1 MRFFTFIIL
10 IFLFGCTLSVP
21 KEVEVK
27 YDEIP
32 EKVDFNYHVKPILSD
47 RCYSCHGPDEKSRRA
62 GLRLDQEKTAFMKL
76 SSGRTA
82 IDPGSISGSEM
93 AHRIL
98 SEDPEEIMPT
108 PESNLSLTN
117 TEKAILLKWI
127 EQGAEWKEHWS
138 FLPVQKVSSSSS
150 NQYKN
155 PIDHFI
161 SKKLQTKGLD
171 FSPMSSKEKLI
182 RRLYFDL
189 TGLPPSIDDV
199 ESFVKSTNPNAYF
212 DIVDKLLE
220 SNEHAERLTMDWLD
234 VSRYADSHGLHA
246 DGIRTMWPWRDWV
259 IKAFKNNTPYDEF
272 VSVQLSGDMRE
283 NATKEEK
290 LATAFN
296 RNNPMTAEGV
306 LLMKSGV

>member
-1 MRFFTFIIL
+1 MRFFTFL
-10 IFLFGCTLSVP
+10 LLVFLCGCTLTVP

-98 SEDPEEIMPT
+98 SEDPEEVMPT

-138 FLPVQKVSSSSS
+138 FLPVQKVSISSSH
-150 NQYKN
+150 QYKN

-161 SKKLQTKGLD
+161 LKKLQTKGLD
-171 FSPMSSKEKLI
+171 FSSMSSKEKLI

-259 IKAFKNNTPYDEF
+259 IKAFKNNTPYD
-272 VSVQLSGDMRE
+272 
-283 NATKEEK
+283 
-290 LATAFN
+290 
-296 RNNPMTAEGV
+296 
-306 LLMKSGV
+306 